1 MQMLRSRAEG
11 SRLERWIESG
21 EFRFDRLV
29 IRGIDNVPVADFFG
43 PGVLEPETCLF
54 HGGVAGG
61 DDYVDLL
68 HARIAAGIEGRRAM
82 PVARFADGEYAFY
95 DGSLK
100 CNGLY
105 RQAES
110 VEAIRKALPSHVED
124 LKYLAANGLIAPVI
138 YPGNV
143 VRNRKGMLSF
153 LKKASGDD
161 SARKF
166 LDFLEENGV
175 ELSRHNYVPFF
186 AVYAYLT
193 SPRFSRAVD
202 KRKVCILN
210 SDVNLDACARWFG
223 RVASRPELA
232 AVSMPDSYVATRW
245 ASMREGVLARVP
257 ADSDLF
263 LVGAGVGA
271 LNVCADLSR
280 RFSIPAVDAGH
291 VLNLMNDLE
300 NKSAGPRLYT
310 IHR

>member
-1 MQMLRSRAEG
+1 MARGRTAGCSLD
-11 SRLERWIESG
+11 RWIESG
-21 EFRFDRLV
+21 EFRFDKLV
-29 IRGIDNVPVADFFG
+29 IRGIDNAPVAEFFG
-43 PGVLEPETCLF
+43 PGILEPETCLV
-54 HGGVAGG
+54 HGEIAGG
-61 DDYVDLL
+61 DGYVELL
-68 HARIAAGIEGRRAM
+68 HARIVTGMEGKREM
-82 PVARFADGEYAFY
+82 PIARFADGEYAFY

-110 VEAIRKALPSHVED
+110 VEAIRNALPGHIAD
-124 LKYLAANGLIAPVI
+124 LKYLAEKGMIAPVV
-138 YPGNV
+138 YPRNV
-143 VRNRKGMLSF
+143 LRKRKGMLSF
-153 LKKASGDD
+153 LGKASGDD

-175 ELSRHNYVPFF
+175 ELARDNYVPFF
-186 AVYAYLT
+186 VVYAYLT
-193 SPRFSRAVD
+193 SPRFARAVD
-202 KRKVCILN
+202 GRKVCILN

-223 RVASRPELA
+223 RSSSRPELV
-232 AVSMPDSYVATRW
+232 AVPMPDSYVATRW
-245 ASMREGVLARVP
+245 ASMREDVLARVP
-257 ADSDLF
+257 ANSDLF

-310 IHR
+310 IHK